1 MDVEAE
7 QGDVFALYF
16 FQMSFAT
23 TATTIVSGAMAER
36 THLNAYT
43 IYSFTN
49 TITYVFPAHWLW
61 GEKGFLKE
69 LGVIDVAG
77 KKKNKKEKCEHC
89 LTASTTVDSKRLRE
103 TLCRVVQKSNSGLA
117 QILSGFLFRSQLKPQ
132 HKVGNAKLFY

>member
-1 MDVEAE
+1 MLLRFICLNQSLLHYRAGYFAMDVEAE

-49 TITYVFPAHWLW
+49 TISYCFPAHWLW

-77 KKKNKKEKCEHC
+77 KCSNVTE
-89 LTASTTVDSKRLRE
+89 VD
-103 TLCRVVQKSNSGLA
+103 
-117 QILSGFLFRSQLKPQ
+117 
-132 HKVGNAKLFY
+132 KVHVNAKKVQCRQFKKIKLWRCY

>member
-49 TITYVFPAHWLW
+49 TISYVFPAHWLW

-69 LGVIDVAG
+69 LGVIDVA
-77 KKKNKKEKCEHC
+77 KKKKKKDENLRKLPDNFHKCRIK
-89 LTASTTVDSKRLRE
+89 TVETGAVENQTLRL
-103 TLCRVVQKSNSGLA
+103 VVQTSLINIRKILA
-117 QILSGFLFRSQLKPQ
+117 FRP
-132 HKVGNAKLFY
+132 F

>member
-49 TITYVFPAHWLW
+49 TISYVFPAHWLW

-77 KKKNKKEKCEHC
+77 KKRKERTRTWENF
-89 LTASTTVDSKRLRE
+89 LRTSTNVESKRL
-103 TLCRVVQKSNSGLA
+103 
-117 QILSGFLFRSQLKPQ
+117 
-132 HKVGNAKLFY
+132 KLVL